1 MTPSASATVDAPP
14 DEMAHPATSE
24 LAAST
29 ERGPKPLTGG
39 TKHIAERIALWCFV
53 VIPLA
58 AVAAAV
64 PLAWGWGL
72 GWRDVVIALAFYV
85 LAGFGVTV
93 GYHRHLTHGAFKAR
107 PWLRV
112 TLAVTGCMAI
122 EGAPTGWVAAHRRH
136 HQFSDRE
143 GDPHSPWRFGDSLG
157 GLTKGFAYAHM
168 GWLFDKEKSNEARFA
183 PDLLA
188 DKKIRAVDKLAVP
201 IVIFSVI
208 APAIVGGLWS
218 WSWQGALTAL
228 FWGGLVRIAVLH
240 HTTWSINSVCHIVG
254 ERPYR
259 SNDKAANFWPLAIL
273 SFGESWHNSHH
284 ADPTCARH
292 GVGRGQLDSSARL
305 IWIFEKLGWVWNV
318 KWPRPERFEAKRV
331 SVG

>member
-1 MTPSASATVDAPP
+1 MTPSANATIDAPP
-14 DEMAHPATSE
+14 REVAHTATFQP
-24 LAAST
+24 AAST
-29 ERGPKPLTGG
+29 ERGPKPLTGKP
-39 TKHIAERIALWCFV
+39 KHIAERIALWCFV
-53 VIPLA
+53 TIPLL

-72 GWRDVVIALAFYV
+72 GWRDVVIALTFYIV
-85 LAGFGVTV
+85 AGFGITV
-93 GYHRHLTHGAFKAR
+93 GYHRYLTHGAFKAR
-107 PWLRV
+107 PWLRF
-112 TLAVTGCMAI
+112 TLAAMGCMGI

-157 GLTKGFAYAHM
+157 GLTKGFVFAHM

-188 DKKIRAVDKLAVP
+188 DKQIRRVEKLFIP
-201 IVIFSVI
+201 IVVFSVV
-208 APAIVGGLWS
+208 APAIIGGLWS

-292 GVGRGQLDSSARL
+292 GVGRGQLDASARL
-305 IWIFEKLGWVWNV
+305 IWIFEKFGWVWNV
-318 KWPRPERFEAKRV
+318 KWPRPERFEAKRL
-331 SVG
+331 STG